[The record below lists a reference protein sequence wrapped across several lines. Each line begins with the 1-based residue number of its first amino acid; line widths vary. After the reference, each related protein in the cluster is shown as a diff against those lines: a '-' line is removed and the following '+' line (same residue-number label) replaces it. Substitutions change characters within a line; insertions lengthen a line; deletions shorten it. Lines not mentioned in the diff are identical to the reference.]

1 MAFHFA
7 TDTFNIGIIRTILI
21 SLAALT
27 VPHMVLIDASV
38 AFKKK
43 FKPAK

>member
-7 TDTFNIGIIRTILI
+7 TDIFNIGIIRTTLI

-27 VPHMVLIDASV
+27 LPHMVLINASV
-38 AFKKK
+38 GLKK

>member
-7 TDTFNIGIIRTILI
+7 TDIFNIGIIRTTLI

-27 VPHMVLIDASV
+27 LPHMVLINATV
-38 AFKKK
+38 GLKE

>member
-7 TDTFNIGIIRTILI
+7 PDAFNVGIIRTAII

-38 AFKKK
+38 GLKK